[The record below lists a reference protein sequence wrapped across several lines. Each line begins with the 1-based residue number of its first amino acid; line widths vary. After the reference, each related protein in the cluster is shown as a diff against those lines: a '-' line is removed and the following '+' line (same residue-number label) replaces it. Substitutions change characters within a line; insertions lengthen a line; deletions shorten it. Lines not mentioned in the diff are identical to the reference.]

1 MRKKAFKPQALEIDY
16 SMLAPIEN
24 GETIML
30 TDEILKEYKL
40 TIDSSKIENFEDIN
54 FISIFD

>member
-1 MRKKAFKPQALEIDY
+1 MRRKTFKPQALEIDY

-24 GETIML
+24 GETIIL

-40 TIDSSKIENFEDIN
+40 QVDSSKIEHFEDIN